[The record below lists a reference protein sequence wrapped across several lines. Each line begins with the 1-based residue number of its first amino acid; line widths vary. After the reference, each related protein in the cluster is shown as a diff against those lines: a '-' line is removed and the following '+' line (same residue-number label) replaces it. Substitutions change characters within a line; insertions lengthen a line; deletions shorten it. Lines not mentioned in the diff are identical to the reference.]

1 MDSSS
6 FLRERF
12 RRYYG
17 SADVPPPRRFTRR
30 EYGFVF
36 FDQSGMTRHQSFK
49 DHDELIELLREHAP
63 AHVYHSSAYYE
74 APDAASMQEKDW
86 MGADLIFDLDAD
98 HLPGAEDMRYEQM
111 LARVKQELQKLVS
124 FLTNDFGFT
133 SEELSL
139 YFSGGRGYHC
149 HVVHPKVLPLESQQ
163 RREIVDYITGRGLD
177 LDAVLQ
183 EKTISRQGRMT
194 QTAMEIAPPSAP
206 GWRGKISR
214 DIVDFFRELRSME
227 KSEAMELLTSFDGIG
242 EKTAR
247 GILND
252 VTEERIERIRRGK
265 IDQSTYIKKV
275 MPQLVKRCAVEL
287 RGEPDEPV
295 TGDVKRLIRQPG
307 SLHGK
312 TGLRVAPVP
321 VDDIDGFDPLR
332 DAVVFDD
339 DPVQVELQRS
349 VEISMMEQSFSLEK
363 GSVEVPEY
371 LTVLLVGR
379 GVASL

>member
-1 MDSSS
+1 MNS
-6 FLRERF
+6 FLQERF
-12 RRYYG
+12 QRYYTG
-17 SADVPPPRRFTRR
+17 AEVPPPRRFTRR

-36 FDQSGMTRHQSFK
+36 FEQPGMTRHVGFK
-49 DHDELIELLREHAP
+49 RHDELLELLREQAP

-74 APDAASMQEKDW
+74 TPDAASMQEKGW

-98 HLPGAEDMRYEQM
+98 HLPGATEMQYEEM
-111 LARVKQELQKLVS
+111 LAAVKQELKKLVS
-124 FLTNDFGFT
+124 FLTDDFGFT
-133 SEELSL
+133 DEELSL

-149 HVVHPKVLPLESQQ
+149 HVVHPEVLPLESQE

-183 EKTISRQGRMT
+183 EKTIARRGRMT
-194 QTAMEIAPPSAP
+194 QTALQIAPPSTP

-214 DIVDFFRELRSME
+214 DIVDFFQELREME
-227 KSEAMELLTSFDGIG
+227 PDEAMELLTSFEGIG

-265 IDQSTYIKKV
+265 IDQSTYIKKI

-312 TGLRVAPVP
+312 TGLRVQPVP
-321 VDDIDGFDPLR
+321 LDDIDGFNPLR
-332 DAVVFDD
+332 DAVVFSDAPID
-339 DPVQVELQRS
+339 VELEHP
-349 VEISMMEQSFSLEK
+349 VEISMMEQSFSLQK

-371 LTVLLVGR
+371 LAVLLAGR
-379 GVASL
+379 GLAHV